1 LKPPGCLAVV
11 ALATAALCPSSARAQ
26 PLPDRPVGQWI
37 IVALNEIASHR
48 VDPPHASRLLAT
60 LSVAIQRAVDRS
72 QPAASAGAAV
82 DGAASTVLAYF
93 FQEDA
98 GRFHGLAERAE
109 HAAADSSVGRGY
121 ALGRR
126 TGEELIERARNDG
139 ADTPFTGTIPVGS
152 EYWVPT
158 PPGFLPPLLP
168 RWGKV
173 RPWNIADPVAVRPHP
188 PPRPGE
194 PAFEAEVQDVYR
206 VSQTLTSEQRA
217 IALFWADGPGTFT
230 PPGHWNAI
238 ALDLAS
244 AHALDTTAAAR
255 LFAVLNT
262 AEADAFI
269 CIWDAKYAYWSLRP
283 VTAIRREI
291 DPSWS
296 PLITTPP
303 FPSYVSGHS
312 GASGAAATVLSAFFP
327 AEATQ
332 LHAWAAEAAASR
344 LYAGI
349 HFPSDNQVGLALGT
363 SVGEAALADRARLV
377 TPAA

>member
-1 LKPPGCLAVV
+1 MKPAHLAVLV
-11 ALATAALCPSSARAQ
+11 LAAAALCPLPAQARPSSDRA
-26 PLPDRPVGQWI
+26 VGQWI
-37 IVALNEIASHR
+37 GIALDEIAAHR

-60 LSVAIQRAVDRS
+60 LSVAMQRAVARS
-72 QPAASAGAAV
+72 QPAAPADAAV

-93 FQEDA
+93 FQEDT
-98 GRFHGLAERAE
+98 GRFHGLAGHPPAGSI
-109 HAAADSSVGRGY
+109 AGRGF

-126 TGEELIERARNDG
+126 TGEELVARAEADG
-139 ADTPFTGTIPVGS
+139 ADAPFTGTIPVGPW
-152 EYWVPT
+152 YWVPT

-168 RWGKV
+168 RWGEV
-173 RPWNIADPVAVRPHP
+173 RPWNIADPAALRPPP

-194 PAFEAEVQDVYR
+194 PAFEADLQEVYY
-206 VSQTLTSEQRA
+206 VSQTLTPEQRA

-238 ALDLAS
+238 ALGLVH
-244 AHALDTTAAAR
+244 AHALDTAAAAR
-255 LFAVLNT
+255 VFAVLNT
-262 AEADAFI
+262 AEADAFV

-291 DPSWS
+291 DPGWS

-303 FPSYVSGHS
+303 FPSYASGHS

-327 AEATQ
+327 AEAAQ

-349 HFPSDNQVGLALGT
+349 HFRSDNEVGLALGT
-363 SVGEAALADRARLV
+363 SVGEAALAAWGG
-377 TPAA
+377 

>member
-1 LKPPGCLAVV
+1 MKSARLAALV
-11 ALATAALCPSSARAQ
+11 LATAVLCPSPARAQ
-26 PLPDRPVGQWI
+26 SPESPDRTVGQWI
-37 IVALNEIASHR
+37 GVALNEIAAHR

-60 LSVAIQRAVDRS
+60 LSVAMRRAVTRS
-72 QPAASAGAAV
+72 QPDASADAAA
-82 DGAASTVLAYF
+82 DGAASTILAYF
-93 FQEDA
+93 FQEDT
-98 GRFHGLAERAE
+98 GRFHGLAERA
-109 HAAADSSVGRGY
+109 APGSSAGRGF

-126 TGEELIERARNDG
+126 TGEELMVRAENDG
-139 ADTPFTGTIPVGS
+139 ADAPFTGIIPIGP

-158 PPGFLPPLLP
+158 PPGYLPPLLP
-168 RWGKV
+168 RWGEV
-173 RPWNIADPVAVRPHP
+173 LPWNIQDPATLRPSP
-188 PPRPGE
+188 PLRPGD
-194 PAFEAEVQDVYR
+194 PAFEAELQEVYN
-206 VSQTLTSEQRA
+206 VSQTLTPEQRA

-238 ALDLAS
+238 ALELVR
-244 AHALDTTAAAR
+244 AHALDTAAAAR
-255 LFAVLNT
+255 VFAVLNT

-291 DPSWS
+291 DPDWS

-327 AEATQ
+327 AESAQ

-349 HFPSDNQVGLALGT
+349 HFRTDNEVGLALGT
-363 SVGEAALADRARLV
+363 SVGEAALAAWGS
-377 TPAA
+377 